1 MVKGYKSITEKE
13 KAIILKTYDELD
25 VLQAAI
31 EKIYGDR
38 DEISTSEEAEV
49 EKLVVQMEAIY
60 ARIESI
66 EKKVMVE
73 LYGENYEFAGGDCGP
88 MSDYEIGE
96 GLADDYINSLDVL
109 TNDEKAKLSDAYNRI
124 ETLFA
129 EYDKIEESK
138 LEGPE
143 AQNIL
148 TQVDKIYIEI
158 KDIEDKISLSYN
170 SEFETATSA
179 DTLESTLQYVDSL
192 NLDENTKSELKK
204 LYTEVFKL
212 YDNLSVFYQGLGE
225 NEVNGEFSE
234 KDRVITVKLEEIY
247 NKISELEQRAK

>member
-13 KAIILKTYDELD
+13 KAIILKAYDELD

-73 LYGENYEFAGGDCGP
+73 LYGENYEFAGGDCVP
-88 MSDYEIGE
+88 MSDDEIGE